1 MTFDATA
8 AAVRTQDLSTNG
20 AEHRQQDYI
29 ERMIRKAGANLLEP
43 SRGR

>member
-1 MTFDATA
+1 MKLDATA
-8 AAVRTQDLSTNG
+8 ARPRTRDLLTKG

-29 ERMIRKAGANLLEP
+29 ERTIRKAGANLLEP